1 MSQFIELIKHEY
13 SLNSIIFYIV
23 IINLAILF
31 SFLSQWS
38 GLKKQK
44 GTDIINLEER
54 YKNNLKYIQIV
65 FFCISFFV
73 LWFTSAFAD
82 CGTDREAYAL
92 IFENVSW
99 ADLISGWQEPGF
111 ILFNMF
117 FRIFGSN
124 PRIIYVAIS
133 TATLGLLFLTW
144 RRLRNDILVVYGV
157 LAYTTLSFVQSL
169 SLMRIYLASAI
180 LFSGIEY
187 LRKRKY
193 GFYIIII
200 GIATLIHYS
209 SLLILIPYLIL
220 FLLEN
225 HKYKQY
231 VHIISVVV
239 GLCLI
244 FLIVFFAS
252 PLFQNIPI
260 FARFQSYIDN
270 ISFSGIG
277 LMQFVY
283 NLPICGI
290 AYLGYKYETNIDDK
304 RIIVAYTSSAFLLS
318 MLSYGVPVLGR
329 ALSLFTVL
337 YLFVVP
343 RCMTLLKDH
352 LSGTNRYLYTIIKV
366 LCFIYFIMRFSIYI
380 GEYYEL
386 DGIIP
391 YVNVL
396 F

>member
-1 MSQFIELIKHEY
+1 MSQFIELINHEY
-13 SLNSIIFYIV
+13 SLKSILFYIV
-23 IINLAILF
+23 IISMAILF

-38 GLKKQK
+38 GFKEEQGNNIK
-44 GTDIINLEER
+44 ILEER
-54 YKNNLKYIQIV
+54 NKKNLKYIQIV
-65 FFCISFFV
+65 FFWFAFLV
-73 LWFTSAFAD
+73 LWFTSAFAN

-99 ADLISGWQEPGF
+99 IDLISGWQEPGF

-117 FRIFGSN
+117 FRVLGSN

-144 RRLRNDILVVYGV
+144 YKLRKDIIIVYGV
-157 LAYTTLSFVQSL
+157 LAYTTLSFVQSF

-187 LRKRKY
+187 LRRRKY
-193 GFYIIII
+193 GIYIIII
-200 GIATLIHYS
+200 GIATLFHYS
-209 SLLILIPYLIL
+209 SLLILIPYVIL
-220 FLLEN
+220 LLLEN

-231 VHIISVVV
+231 VHIICVIM

-244 FLIVFFAS
+244 FLAVFFAS
-252 PLFQNIPI
+252 PLFRSIPI
-260 FARFQSYIDN
+260 FARFQSYIEN

-277 LMQFVY
+277 LMQFIY
-283 NLPICGI
+283 NLPICGL
-290 AYLGYKYETNIDDK
+290 AFWGYKYEPNVEDK

-343 RCMTLLKDH
+343 RCMALLKQH
-352 LSGTNRYLYTIIKV
+352 LYGTNRCLYTIIKI
-366 LCFIYFIMRFSIYI
+366 LCFIYFIMRFLIYI

-391 YVNVL
+391 YMNIL